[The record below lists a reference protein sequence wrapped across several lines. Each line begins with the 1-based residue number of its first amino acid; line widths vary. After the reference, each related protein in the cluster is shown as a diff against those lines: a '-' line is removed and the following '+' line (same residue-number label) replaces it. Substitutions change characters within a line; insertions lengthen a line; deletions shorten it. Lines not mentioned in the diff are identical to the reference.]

1 MTMFANGAAEA
12 SFRKAAPSMLQGNA
26 SSRPTKLFIGGISRH
41 TTTKQLRDH
50 FSQFGRV
57 LDCVAMRTQDGHP
70 RGFGYVT
77 LDSSAAAE
85 QCLREPQCIDNR
97 IVDMKAAVPEGSG
110 ASPTGSNFNMGMF
123 CGQADFGMGN
133 DWSGASSPCGGA
145 FPWWSGDAL
154 EGGGAMP
161 SQGLDCLHLLG
172 AARSPQGLPLHSMG
186 ADRFLHD
193 YGDLASQ
200 GPLDGM
206 GLLLPPYCS
215 SELQTS
221 GRPVGYQHPTSP
233 TGVSAMMSASAPEF
247 VPLGAQVLATEA
259 TKSLQA
265 TTGSTPQKSSART
278 LGKRRGA
285 LAEITNI
292 VQVEDLM
299 KSFKSPSKKSDVG
312 HGHFNVPKI
321 GSLLGPLAVPTA
333 ASQLPVFEDE
343 LLNVSSPSDSK
354 IKCPSPIQEHVTPS
368 TSDELGTAEAKADED
383 TPVEDQEAHV
393 SPSSSGSDE
402 SLAAEADV
410 MAVDL
415 SALPSIGSVAHAT
428 GDCKRCNFFVK
439 GRCQSGKDC
448 TFCHF
453 THEKCKLSRQEKRER
468 RAAWMGE
475 GMGELAEEK
484 LAALNGQDGSLANSM
499 FPETGL
505 ALPPGLVPCSLP
517 PMNQTLP
524 AFLDPRMFQPLV
536 SPAPGLTSPHFS
548 SMSSI
553 FSTVPSAAPSAN
565 STPFPTPVATPI
577 AGAAPTMFA
586 ATCESATLT
595 SDGTQTLSYN
605 CKGCEVNSST
615 ATKSTNDNQ
624 ADQWA
629 RDELLRFRDT
639 ILKMHVVGEKR
650 SIPIRTEAIAALGGA

>member
-1 MTMFANGAAEA
+1 MTMCANGAAMEA
-12 SFRKAAPSMLQGNA
+12 SFRKAAPSMLQGDV

-85 QCLREPQCIDNR
+85 RCLREPQCIDNR

-110 ASPTGSNFNMGMF
+110 ASPAGSNFNMGMF
-123 CGQADFGMGN
+123 GGQADYSMCN
-133 DWSGASSPCGGA
+133 DWSGASTPMGGA

-154 EGGGAMP
+154 EGGAAMP
-161 SQGLDCLHLLG
+161 GQGLDCLDLLS
-172 AARSPQGLPLHSMG
+172 AARRPQGLPLHSMG
-186 ADRFLHD
+186 ADRFLHE
-193 YGDLASQ
+193 YADLASQ
-200 GPLDGM
+200 DPLDGM

-215 SELQTS
+215 SELQPS
-221 GRPVGYQHPTSP
+221 GRPVDFQMPTSP

-247 VPLGAQVLATEA
+247 VPLGAQVLATDA
-259 TKSLQA
+259 TKAPGLSGA
-265 TTGSTPQKSSART
+265 TPQKPNARA
-278 LGKRRGA
+278 LGKSRGA
-285 LAEITNI
+285 FSVIDTNI

-312 HGHFNVPKI
+312 HGHIHVPKT
-321 GSLLGPLAVPTA
+321 GSLLGPIAAPTN

-354 IKCPSPIQEHVTPS
+354 IKLNVTPS
-368 TSDELGTAEAKADED
+368 TSDELLTAEAKPDED
-383 TPVEDQEAHV
+383 TPVEEEEAHV
-393 SPSSSGSDE
+393 SPSSCGSDDDDDE
-402 SLAAEADV
+402 SPTIE
-410 MAVDL
+410 VDMTN
-415 SALPSIGSVAHAT
+415 LPSIGSVAHAS
-428 GDCKRCNFFVK
+428 GDCKRCNFFAK
-439 GRCQSGKDC
+439 GRCQNGKDC

-453 THEKCKLSRQEKRER
+453 PHDKCKLSRQEKRER

-475 GMGELAEEK
+475 GMGELCEEK
-484 LAALNGQDGSLANSM
+484 LAALQGGDGSLTNSM

-505 ALPPGLVPCSLP
+505 ALPPGLVPCSMP
-517 PMNQTLP
+517 PMSQTLP
-524 AFLDPRMFQPLV
+524 AFLDPYMFQPLV
-536 SPAPGLTSPHFS
+536 SSAAGLTSPHLS

-553 FSTVPSAAPSAN
+553 FSTVPSAA
-565 STPFPTPVATPI
+565 STPFPTPAPTPT
-577 AGAAPTMFA
+577 AGAAPTMFP
-586 ATCESATLT
+586 ATCESATMT
-595 SDGTQTLSYN
+595 SGGTQTGSYK
-605 CKGCEVNSST
+605 CKKCEVNSSP

-639 ILKMHVVGEKR
+639 ILKMHAGEKR
-650 SIPIRTEAIAALGGA
+650 SLPIRTEAIAALGGA